1 MPREGAGVISPAAEP
16 DRPSIEAI
24 LHAAGLFSEGEIKV
38 AMEVVD
44 VYLFQDDQ
52 VDYQVFTSTWKG
64 RVAGYVCFGL
74 NALTVGMFELYW
86 IAVDPS
92 CQGFGLGSG
101 LMDYV
106 EYESAR
112 QGGRKIAVE
121 TSSRRDY
128 RHTVDFYRRRGYRE
142 EARVSDFYSIGDDK
156 IILLKDLKVAR

>member
-1 MPREGAGVISPAAEP
+1 MPREGAGVISPAAEVE
-16 DRPSIEAI
+16 RPSIEAI
-24 LHAAGLFSEGEIKV
+24 LHAAGLFSESEIKV

-52 VDYQVFTSTWKG
+52 VDYQVFTSTGKG

-74 NALTVGMFELYW
+74 NAMTVGVFELYW

-92 CQGFGLGSG
+92 CQGIGVGSG
-101 LMDYV
+101 LMDFV
-106 EYESAR
+106 ESESAR

-128 RHTVDFYRRRGYRE
+128 HHTLDFYHRRGYRD
-142 EARVSDFYSIGDDK
+142 EARLCDFYTVGDDK
-156 IILLKDLKVAR
+156 IILIKDL